1 MQIRTINKLTCE
13 HAFGI
18 IIIDSLPYINLCNI
32 GFDFGGMKTVEI
44 EECIKDAFEDSMQL
58 FVQTEEYKKE
68 RDEINDMII
77 TFRAMLDV
85 NRQLQFNEIVDAI
98 TVADGKLASE
108 AYLHGVVEGIA
119 LREKIIG

>member
-13 HAFGI
+13 HVFDI

-85 NRQLQFNEIVDAI
+85 NRQLQFNEIIDAI

>member
-1 MQIRTINKLTCE
+1 MQIRTINKLTRE
-13 HAFGI
+13 RVFDI

>member
-13 HAFGI
+13 HAFDI

-85 NRQLQFNEIVDAI
+85 NRQLQFNEIMDAI